1 MRQLNKKSFINED
14 MLQKWINNSEIDLV
28 SVTNSAGGVTAWY
41 YDSRDV
47 ACRGSITKTDTIGGK
62 VNKLFGRK

>member
-1 MRQLNKKSFINED
+1 MRQLNKKSFMNED

-41 YDSRDV
+41 YDAPNV
-47 ACRGSITKTDTIGGK
+47 TTVKGSDIGGK
-62 VNKLFGRK
+62 VNKLFGRKN